1 MIVYIYSL
9 VHQPQWLINTE
20 TRLIMKF
27 ILFFINFQILLMRLP
42 LRRRPPTT
50 SCKSTESKFIN
61 QKFMNKVL
69 LGFFFSHIIVNVL
82 EI

>member
-9 VHQPQWLINTE
+9 VHQLQWLINTE

-27 ILFFINFQILLMRLP
+27 ILFFVNFQILLMRLP
-42 LRRRPPTT
+42 LRRRPLTT

-69 LGFFFSHIIVNVL
+69 LVFFFTYNSKCA
-82 EI
+82 